1 MRHPDELEAG
11 PPRIIKRGQMDTLP
25 SKTLDLLRYLEK
37 NYPDKIQTKEL
48 SSYDQGYKHGVID
61 LIRHLQQLEEG
72 E

>member
-1 MRHPDELEAG
+1 
-11 PPRIIKRGQMDTLP
+11 MDTLP